1 MSAATLTR
9 KGQVTIPKSIRD
21 RLGIQEGE
29 KVLFVVRGE
38 EVVLKVLR
46 GNILELKGS
55 VKPSARPENFEKI
68 RRSVKKTL
76 SSKIARH
83 G

>member
-46 GNILELKGS
+46 GKHPGTQRLRQTLC
-55 VKPSARPENFEKI
+55 PS
-68 RRSVKKTL
+68 
-76 SSKIARH
+76 
-83 G
+83 